1 MQIRSGESPGL
12 GEEEW
17 DTVAQQ
23 WQEIKPPNHVGLQ
36 GSGSGVAGE
45 GLGVP
50 ALELA
55 KHFKNKLMDPKVLS
69 GWAPVIHQ
77 EHKGV

>member
-1 MQIRSGESPGL
+1 MQERWRESQPACETGVTT
-12 GEEEW
+12 GHFP
-17 DTVAQQ
+17 DC
-23 WQEIKPPNHVGLQ
+23 P
-36 GSGSGVAGE
+36 GVAGE
-45 GLGVP
+45 DLGVP

-55 KHFKNKLMDPKVLS
+55 KLFKNKLMDPKILS